1 MKTMTKVQLHEALR
15 ASGVMFRT
23 KAPKAEL
30 EQLFAEAN
38 GQTKPTPKKNKVG
51 VKATLREMFTRS
63 GVVTVGQIDK
73 IAEQLSVTRSTVL
86 TAMSDLKNEKYC
98 GQAGPLNIEKDND
111 DYRLA
116 K

>member
-30 EQLFAEAN
+30 EQLFAD
-38 GQTKPTPKKNKVG
+38 GQAKPTAKKNKVG